1 MRNVLIYDAPT
12 RVFHWLFA
20 GFFAAA
26 FAIANLVD
34 DESARFSLH
43 MLAGLCMV
51 FVLFLRIA
59 WSLVGTRHARASD
72 LVLNPARLFG
82 YFRDMVSGRGK
93 EWAGHNPA
101 SSWAAVTMASLALG
115 LGITGTLMATG
126 GESGSVKELHE
137 LLANGFLAVVLL
149 HLGGVVVHALRHR
162 DRLPSSMLTGRKQLR
177 ADGYAP
183 IRPLPFAGLA
193 FLALTVLFI
202 GHLARTYDAQART
215 VDVFGITLQ
224 LGENEDGHASG
235 DTEEDEHEDR

>member
-1 MRNVLIYDAPT
+1 MRDVQIYDAPT

-20 GFFAAA
+20 GFFTAA

-43 MLAGLCMV
+43 MLAGLCML
-51 FVLFLRIA
+51 FVLLLRIV

-82 YFRDMVSGRGK
+82 YFRDMASGRGK

-101 SSWAAVTMASLALG
+101 SSWAAVTMACLALG

-126 GESGSVKELHE
+126 GEPGQIAELHE
-137 LLANGFLAVVLL
+137 LLANGFLVVVLL
-149 HLGGVVVHALRHR
+149 HLGGVLLHALRHR
-162 DRLPSSMLTGRKQLR
+162 DRLPSSMITGSQQLH
-177 ADGYAP
+177 ADGHTP
-183 IRPLPFAGLA
+183 VRSMPLAGLA
-193 FLALTVLFI
+193 FLALTLLFI
-202 GHLARTYDAQART
+202 GHLWRTYDAQART

-224 LGENEDGHASG
+224 LGEHEDGHAA
-235 DTEEDEHEDR
+235 DDNEEDEHERR

>member
-1 MRNVLIYDAPT
+1 MRDVPIYDAPT
-12 RVFHWLFA
+12 RLFHWLFA
-20 GFFAAA
+20 GFFTVA

-51 FVLFLRIA
+51 FVLLLRIVL
-59 WSLVGTRHARASD
+59 SLVGTRHARASD

-82 YFRDMVSGRGK
+82 YFRDMASGRGQ

-126 GESGSVKELHE
+126 GENGQLKDVHE

-149 HLGGVVVHALRHR
+149 HLGGVLVHALRHR
-162 DRLPSSMLTGRKQLR
+162 DRLPSSMITGRKKRFISQLR
-177 ADGYAP
+177 GM
-183 IRPLPFAGLA
+183 R
-193 FLALTVLFI
+193 
-202 GHLARTYDAQART
+202 
-215 VDVFGITLQ
+215 
-224 LGENEDGHASG
+224 LGS
-235 DTEEDEHEDR
+235 

>member
-51 FVLFLRIA
+51 FVLLLRIV

-126 GESGSVKELHE
+126 GENGSAQGTCTSCWPTASWRWSCSTSAACWCMH
-137 LLANGFLAVVLL
+137 
-149 HLGGVVVHALRHR
+149 LRHR
-162 DRLPSSMLTGRKQLR
+162 DRLPSSMLTGRKQAARRRTR
-177 ADGYAP
+177 AD
-183 IRPLPFAGLA
+183 PFAAARRPGLPC
-193 FLALTVLFI
+193 L
-202 GHLARTYDAQART
+202 
-215 VDVFGITLQ
+215 
-224 LGENEDGHASG
+224 
-235 DTEEDEHEDR
+235 DRAVHRPSRADL

>member
-1 MRNVLIYDAPT
+1 MRDVLIYDAPT

-20 GFFAAA
+20 GCFAMA

-51 FVLFLRIA
+51 FVLLLRIV

-82 YFRDMVSGRGK
+82 YFGSMASGPGK

-101 SSWAAVTMASLALG
+101 SSWAALTMACLALG
-115 LGITGTLMATG
+115 LGVTGTLMATG
-126 GESGSVKELHE
+126 GENGQLKDVHE

-162 DRLPSSMLTGRKQLR
+162 DRLPSSMLTGSKQLHS
-177 ADGYAP
+177 DGHMP
-183 IRPLPFAGLA
+183 VRPMPVAGLA
-193 FLALTVLFI
+193 FLALTLLFI
-202 GHLARTYDAQART
+202 GHLAQTYDAQARN

-224 LGENEDGHASG
+224 LGDIEDGHAAG
-235 DTEEDEHEDR
+235 DNEEDEHEDR